1 MQSEGTVSTRVSK
14 KQRFPDLEMSY
25 SPPHPTYVKIILLE
39 NGQRNKQIN
48 EILAVYM
55 HDARTRSASHLCLQ
69 FSLTCAHRVH
79 AK

>member
-1 MQSEGTVSTRVSK
+1 MQSEGAVSTRVSK

-25 SPPHPTYVKIILLE
+25 PPPHPTYVKKILLE
-39 NGQRNKQIN
+39 HGRCNKRMN

-55 HDARTRSASHLCLQ
+55 HDARTQSASHLRLQ
-69 FSLTCAHRVH
+69 FSFTCAHRLH